1 MGKLLASSPLAVR
14 FLTHLRR
21 VRFIDPKVKLCAHS
35 LAFPLRWSNF
45 NWWGQTNVSALLTLS
60 HHFAIARVL
69 LVFLLFIYAYSETP
83 INILSCCRARSIL
96 NLVVLPPYIAS

>member
-1 MGKLLASSPLAVR
+1 MGKLLASSPLAIR

-60 HHFAIARVL
+60 HHFCQSQSPAGLPPLHIRLLGDANKHLVL
-69 LVFLLFIYAYSETP
+69 L
-83 INILSCCRARSIL
+83 
-96 NLVVLPPYIAS
+96 